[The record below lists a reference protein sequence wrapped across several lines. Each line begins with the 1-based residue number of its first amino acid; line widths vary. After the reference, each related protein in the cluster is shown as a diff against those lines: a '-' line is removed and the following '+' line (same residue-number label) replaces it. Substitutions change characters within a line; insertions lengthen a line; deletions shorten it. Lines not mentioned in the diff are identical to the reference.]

1 MCPHE
6 GRDLQNGQCS
16 THGPPNQ
23 QKPKH
28 RWPHRTQSL
37 RKPLGSSTTQKSA
50 NSSERPCRR
59 RINPIGKRHLHD
71 VHVVTLECSSQ
82 CRNPHLD
89 DVDVGGDVPGVPQE
103 RPLRLEVA
111 RDVTGLLQRSL
122 QPVQALLARLPC
134 RLRRMQP
141 PAQLLLQVIGLRAA
155 GGNTLNVSLE
165 ALP

>member
-1 MCPHE
+1 M
-6 GRDLQNGQCS
+6 
-16 THGPPNQ
+16 
-23 QKPKH
+23 
-28 RWPHRTQSL
+28 
-37 RKPLGSSTTQKSA
+37 
-50 NSSERPCRR
+50 
-59 RINPIGKRHLHD
+59 
-71 VHVVTLECSSQ
+71 VTLECSSQ
-82 CRNPHLD
+82 CRKPHLD